1 MLFYKLSNITYL
13 IAKILVK
20 TKFISLVN
28 IVLEKKAIHEFIQGN
43 ASPKNID
50 SELKKLINNK
60 NYRKKMINDF
70 DLLEKKLLNNSS
82 KITIYDLVES
92 IL

>member
-1 MLFYKLSNITYL
+1 MS
-13 IAKILVK
+13 
-20 TKFISLVN
+20 SS
-28 IVLEKKAIHEFIQGN
+28 AIHEFIQGN
-43 ASPKNID
+43 ASPENID
-50 SELKKLINNK
+50 SEVKKLINNEK
-60 NYRKKMINDF
+60 YRKEMINDF